1 MHRTVPYLHVGRV
14 KSDESLQKRG
24 VVAAGVPVPRIR
36 EEVAVLEQVVA
47 ADADEDEGPGDE
59 AGRLCCLPSPLLPF
73 PRPDETR
80 EVADLLGHGNHL
92 AAALHMRRQTE
103 QPQKATVVHRHR
115 PVMCNAMQQAIEAR
129 CMRTTEAPPVVGRSP
144 DPPDAKLMPH
154 VLFSRPSLAAF
165 VRESKGGGL
174 SAKPSS

>member
-1 MHRTVPYLHVGRV
+1 MESIMYIYVCTVPYLHVGRV
-14 KSDESLQKRG
+14 KSDEYLQKRG

-80 EVADLLGHGNHL
+80 EVADLLGHGDHL
-92 AAALHMRRQTE
+92 AAALHASSNRK
-103 QPQKATVVHRHR
+103 P
-115 PVMCNAMQQAIEAR
+115 
-129 CMRTTEAPPVVGRSP
+129 RSSIVI
-144 DPPDAKLMPH
+144 DQ
-154 VLFSRPSLAAF
+154 
-165 VRESKGGGL
+165 
-174 SAKPSS
+174 